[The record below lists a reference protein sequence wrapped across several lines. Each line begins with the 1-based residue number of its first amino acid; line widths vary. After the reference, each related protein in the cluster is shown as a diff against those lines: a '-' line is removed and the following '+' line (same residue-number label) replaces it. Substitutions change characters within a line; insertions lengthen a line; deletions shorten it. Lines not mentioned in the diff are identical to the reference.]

1 MSAMNDPDSKRDK
14 WPGKLGV
21 VFGFAAVF
29 AAFAGCVALVY
40 VPVQRGGFS
49 EFATVMLSGFGGLV
63 LFCIF
68 AAILSFIRLLRFKRT
83 HRDFA
88 HDIVLD
94 TLAEIAR
101 GNFDVFV
108 EPNPNDPHSEMIDA
122 VNEMAKNL
130 GSLET
135 MRQDFISNVSHEI
148 QSPLT
153 SIKGFAALLKN
164 DDLPPDER
172 RRYAG
177 IIEAESRRLS
187 SLSDNLLK
195 LSALDGEKKPLNLRE
210 YRLDRQLSQI
220 ILSLEP
226 QWSAKNIIFDVDL
239 PKCTITADEDLL
251 SQVWV
256 NLLHNAIKF
265 TPDGGEIT
273 VRLSDDAVTIADNG
287 IGIAESDLIHIF
299 ERFYKADKARDRA
312 LGGNGLGLSL
322 VKRIVEL
329 HGFHITVESE
339 INKGTRF
346 TIRLS

>member
-1 MSAMNDPDSKRDK
+1 MKREEHIH
-14 WPGKLGV
+14 PGKAGV
-21 VFGFAAVF
+21 IFGFAVCF
-29 AAFAGCVALVY
+29 AIFTGFVALAYIIV
-40 VPVQRGGFS
+40 RHAGLS
-49 EFATVMLSGFGGLV
+49 EFATAMLSGLGGLIF
-63 LFCIF
+63 FCVF
-68 AAILSFIRLLRFKRT
+68 AALLSFIRLQHFKRT
-83 HRDFA
+83 HRDFT
-88 HDIVLD
+88 HDIVLN
-94 TLAEIAR
+94 AFEQISH
-101 GNFDVFV
+101 GNFDIFI
-108 EPNPNDPHSEMIDA
+108 EPNPNDPYSEITDA
-122 VNEMAKNL
+122 FNEMAKNL

-172 RRYAG
+172 RRYAK

-195 LSALDGEKKPLNLRE
+195 LSALDGEKKPLNLVE
-210 YRLDRQLSQI
+210 YRLDKQLSQI

-226 QWSAKNIIFDVDL
+226 QWSAKNISFDVDL
-239 PKCTITADEDLL
+239 PKQTITADEDLL

-265 TPDGGEIT
+265 TPAGGEIS
-273 VRLSDDAVTIADNG
+273 VKLSDSAVIISDSG
-287 IGIAESDLIHIF
+287 IGIAHSDLIHIF
-299 ERFYKADKARDRA
+299 ERFFKADKARDRA

-322 VKRIVEL
+322 VKKIVEL

-339 INKGTRF
+339 INKGTQF
-346 TIRLS
+346 TIRLN